1 MKLHSLLLLI
11 ILAAIAA
18 FSALNWSTFI
28 SPTNLSLGF
37 TSVHMPLG
45 LVMLGM
51 LVLIV
56 MLCLMFVVYIQAK
69 ALLESHQ
76 HAKALKAQR
85 ELADQAELSRFT
97 ELRNYLEGQLRAQE
111 AKSSELKTEIL
122 ARIEQQENHLRTA
135 IEEAGNTLAAYIG
148 EMDDRLGKKPG
159 GGS

>member
-1 MKLHSLLLLI
+1 MKLHSWLLLI
-11 ILAAIAA
+11 ILAAMAA
-18 FSALNWSTFI
+18 FSALNWSTFV

-45 LVMLGM
+45 LVMLGI

-97 ELRNYLEGQLRAQE
+97 ELRNYLESQLRAQE
-111 AKSSELKTEIL
+111 VKNSELKRTF
-122 ARIEQQENHLRTA
+122 LRASSSRKTISAPQSKKQA
-135 IEEAGNTLAAYIG
+135 IRLPPISGKWMTSG
-148 EMDDRLGKKPG
+148 EKSD

>member
-1 MKLHSLLLLI
+1 VEALDMKLHSLLLLI

-56 MLCLMFVVYIQAK
+56 MLCLMFVVYIQPK
-69 ALLESHQ
+69 
-76 HAKALKAQR
+76 
-85 ELADQAELSRFT
+85 RFWNPIST
-97 ELRNYLEGQLRAQE
+97 PR
-111 AKSSELKTEIL
+111 
-122 ARIEQQENHLRTA
+122 
-135 IEEAGNTLAAYIG
+135 
-148 EMDDRLGKKPG
+148 P
-159 GGS
+159 

>member
-1 MKLHSLLLLI
+1 MKFHTWVLLI

-18 FSALNWSTFI
+18 FAALNWSTFI
-28 SPTNLSLGF
+28 APTSLSLGF

-56 MLCLMFVVYIQAK
+56 TLCLMFVVYIQAK

-76 HAKALKAQR
+76 HAKELKVQR
-85 ELADQAELSRFT
+85 ELADQTELSRFT
-97 ELRNYLEGQLRAQE
+97 ELRSYLEGQLRIQE
-111 AKSSELKTEIL
+111 NKNSEFKTEIV
-122 ARIEQQENHLRTA
+122 ARIEQQENNLRTA

-148 EMDDRLGKKPG
+148 EMDDRLGKKTDDT
-159 GGS
+159 